1 MTPELDRRTFLKL
14 AGATAVITACGG
26 AGTSTA
32 SPSFSPAAG
41 GTVAPTPKPTGRIS
55 VYSALNQSTNDELFG
70 ALRGDAVTIAV
81 GPRPQRA
88 RYRMRDPA
96 ELRALLGRLAGARCT
111 SR

>member
-32 SPSFSPAAG
+32 SPSLSPAAG

-55 VYSALNQSTNDELFG
+55 VYSALNQFTNNELF
-70 ALRGDAVTIAV
+70 RTFT
-81 GPRPQRA
+81 RA
-88 RYRMRDPA
+88 TGICTDVLPLAARRDLHTPI
-96 ELRALLGRLAGARCT
+96 T
-111 SR
+111 DSKNS